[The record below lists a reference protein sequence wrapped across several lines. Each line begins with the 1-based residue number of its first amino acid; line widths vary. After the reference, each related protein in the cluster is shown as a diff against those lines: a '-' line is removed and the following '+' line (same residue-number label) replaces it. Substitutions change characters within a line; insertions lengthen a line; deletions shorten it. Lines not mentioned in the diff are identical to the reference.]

1 MIKRALAAGIWLV
14 NVGSQKDTSLA
25 AVELARKYPQG
36 VYAAVGLHPIHT
48 GKSFHDAD
56 ELGAP
61 PWHTK
66 AGLSGRGEEFDYE
79 YYKKLAGDDKV
90 VAIGECGLDYA
101 AFVREQSEWLK
112 KRASAEAGG
121 EGGSLLEDIET
132 RKRKQK
138 EIFLKHITLAK
149 EVGKPLMIHCRD
161 AYKDLID
168 ILVSRRMSLVTSGV
182 VHFFSGTVDQ
192 AKELLDLGFYF
203 TFGGVITFTGT
214 YDEVVRSI
222 PLDRLMVETDAPY
235 VAPAP
240 YRGQRNEP
248 VYVVEAAKKLAEI
261 KNLEVEVVSAQT
273 MANAQTVFGFKT

>member
-1 MIKRALAAGIWLV
+1 MPRLIDAHTHTQFAAFDKDRDEVIKRALAAGIWLV

-90 VAIGECGLDYA
+90 VAIGECGLDFYR
-101 AFVREQSEWLK
+101 VTSDK
-112 KRASAEAGG
+112 KQ
-121 EGGSLLEDIET
+121 ET
-132 RKRKQK
+132 SQKQK